1 MSTVADPT
9 TPAPQQATPPKPA
22 DLSPRKDAQGGAG
35 LLLPA
40 MVDPPRARIAG

>member
-1 MSTVADPT
+1 MSTVPET
-9 TPAPQQATPPKPA
+9 NKPAPQQATEPKPA
-22 DLSPRKDAQGGAG
+22 DLSPRKDAQGGHG